1 MRYSEALYR
10 EAFPEVKTVDV
21 PKVSTPVETFTPDSP
36 KEDEQGLITE
46 EVSEVTED
54 PEDIGEEAD
63 DGNVGDS

>member
-10 EAFPEVKTVDV
+10 EAYPEVKEPEQ
-21 PKVSTPVETFTPDSP
+21 PKVSTPVETFTPDNP
-36 KEDEQGLITE
+36 KDEQDLIPE
-46 EVSEVTED
+46 DVSNETED

>member
-10 EAFPEVKTVDV
+10 EAYPEVKEPDQ

-36 KEDEQGLITE
+36 KEDEQDLIPE
-46 EVSEVTED
+46 DVSNETED
-54 PEDIGEEAD
+54 PDDIGEEAD